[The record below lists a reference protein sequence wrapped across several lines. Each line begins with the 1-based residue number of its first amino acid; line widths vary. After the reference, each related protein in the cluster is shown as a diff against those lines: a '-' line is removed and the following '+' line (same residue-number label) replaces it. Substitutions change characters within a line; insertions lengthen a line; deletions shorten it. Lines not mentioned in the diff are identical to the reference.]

1 MYTHNEWH
9 RLSQP
14 CTIVGPAQGHMPGPL
29 LSMSSIRLL
38 LLFCPHLATWLNTCH
53 QASAYRRLCSS
64 SQTQPSWSGSSQ
76 PNVNVA
82 GAEYSRLQAD
92 AENARR
98 SQQRL
103 YEIANSPSG
112 NPPRPILTQEFTT
125 KTVISPGPIEK
136 VRAFVLQLARHSQVV
151 HYDI

>member
-1 MYTHNEWH
+1 MYGE
-9 RLSQP
+9 
-14 CTIVGPAQGHMPGPL
+14 V
-29 LSMSSIRLL
+29 
-38 LLFCPHLATWLNTCH
+38 
-53 QASAYRRLCSS
+53 SADAE
-64 SQTQPSWSGSSQ
+64 
-76 PNVNVA
+76 VA

-125 KTVISPGPIEK
+125 KTVISPGPMEK
-136 VRAFVLQLARHSQVV
+136 VRAIVLQLAWHFQVPLV
-151 HYDI
+151 YGAWSSHDCGFTPQDL